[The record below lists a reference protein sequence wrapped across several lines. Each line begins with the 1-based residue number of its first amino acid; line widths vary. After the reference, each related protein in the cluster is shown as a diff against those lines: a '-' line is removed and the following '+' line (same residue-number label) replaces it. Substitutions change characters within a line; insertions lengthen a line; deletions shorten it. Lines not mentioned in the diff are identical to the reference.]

1 MIAVKADLIKKY
13 LKNNTVILIL
23 GISIILGVLL
33 VGFIFFD
40 TLEITNRNTSQQS
53 PTVFGATYMTLNNP
67 YFRILNDSIKE
78 VIEANGDILITRDA
92 VQDPD
97 KQNQQIREMIKEDV
111 KVIFLNPVDSN
122 KISDALAECKKA
134 GVVVINV
141 DTLVA
146 EDEYVVSMIESDNY
160 NAGVLCARDMMKKK
174 PAAKIVILDSPGTD
188 AIVKRVRGFKDSIA
202 SYPEYEIVYKQSGRA
217 ELEISMDVM
226 RRILD
231 MRIDF
236 DVVFCGNDPTALGAL
251 AALQQKRITKD
262 VLIYGVDGSPDV
274 KSMIKD
280 GEIVGTA
287 AQSPKTLG
295 LTAAETAYYYL
306 SGKPV
311 QKHIQIPGP
320 LITKENLHKFE
331 IDEWQ

>member
-1 MIAVKADLIKKY
+1 MAVKADLIKKY
-13 LKNNTVILIL
+13 LKNNTVVLIL
-23 GISIILGVLL
+23 GISIIIGVLL

-40 TLEITNRNTSQQS
+40 TLEITNGNTSQQT

-67 YFRILNDSIKE
+67 YFRVLNDSIKE

-97 KQNQQIREMIKEDV
+97 RQIRQIREMIKENV
-111 KVIFLNPVDSN
+111 KVIFLNPVDSG
-122 KISDALAECKKA
+122 KISVALEECQKA

-146 EDEYVVSMIESDNY
+146 EDEYVVSAIESDNY
-160 NAGVLCARDMMKKK
+160 NAGVLCAEDMMKKK
-174 PAAKIVILDSPGTD
+174 SSAKIVMLDSPGTD
-188 AIVKRVRGFKDSIA
+188 AIVKRVRGFKDSIKEF
-202 SYPEYEIVYKQSGRA
+202 PQYEIVYRQSGRA
-217 ELEISMDVM
+217 ELEVSMDVM
-226 RRILD
+226 SRILN
-231 MRIDF
+231 MRIEF

-251 AALQQKRITKD
+251 AALQQKRMTD
-262 VLIYGVDGSPDV
+262 NVLIYGVDGSPDV

-280 GEIVGTA
+280 GEIEGTA
-287 AQSPKTLG
+287 AQSPKILG
-295 LTAAETAYYYL
+295 SIAAETAYLYL
-306 SGKPV
+306 SGEPIE
-311 QKHIQIPGP
+311 KHIQIPGP